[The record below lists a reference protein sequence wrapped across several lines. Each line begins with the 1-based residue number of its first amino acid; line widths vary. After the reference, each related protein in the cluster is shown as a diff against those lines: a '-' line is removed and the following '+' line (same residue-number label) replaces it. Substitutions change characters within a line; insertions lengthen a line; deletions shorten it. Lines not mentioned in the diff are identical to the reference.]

1 MPSPALA
8 LALLAAALV
17 LAGCGDHADKPRKQQ
32 TLKLLP
38 DTPPPPP
45 PPPKPEDKP
54 PPKPENKPRPPD
66 APKPADVPPQ
76 PQVLKTDEAPGS
88 GPGGGLTTGPVT
100 QDYTGQK
107 VGQSSV
113 IGGSP
118 VESGTERLAA
128 NAFGNLASRALNEF
142 LVRDKGVKLRDYKVR
157 VQLWLTPTGGL
168 QRAELAGSTG
178 DAQTDEALRAALNR
192 FPGTDNPP
200 PAKLPQPI
208 RVLVSNR
215 LLG

>member
-1 MPSPALA
+1 MRCSTLA
-8 LALLAAALV
+8 VAVLTALV
-17 LAGCGDHADKPRKQQ
+17 LAGCGDQPDKPRKQQ

-54 PPKPENKPRPPD
+54 PPKPESKPQQQD
-66 APKPADVPPQ
+66 TPKPADVPPQ
-76 PQVLKTDEAPGS
+76 PQALKTDEAPGA
-88 GPGGGLTTGPVT
+88 GPGGGLSSGPVT
-100 QDYTGQK
+100 QDYNGQK
-107 VGQSSV
+107 IGQGAV
-113 IGGSP
+113 IGGTP
-118 VESGTERLAA
+118 VDTGPNRLAA
-128 NAFGNLASRALNEF
+128 NAFGNAASRALNEF
-142 LVRDKGVKLRDYKVR
+142 LVRDKDVRLRDYKVR

-168 QRAELAGSTG
+168 QRAELIGSSG

-192 FPGTDNPP
+192 FPGTGNPP
-200 PAKLPQPI
+200 PANLPQPI